1 MGSIRPNLPDIS
13 HLPPPGLREIYW
25 ALSSGSLGLGVHLRE
40 QPRFAS
46 LERKFEDNGLPG
58 KHALGWYMYWLKT
71 CRAHCRNSA
80 NVLTMWTLMSGRMSD
95 AFLDSFPKYPTAAY
109 EGVLSVSSAGYWQN
123 APLILRYVLL
133 LSASR
138 QAAARLRG
146 EAALQVEQR
155 LADGGMDGDGRGRL
169 RGGGVAQRH
178 HFGVRCTGAL
188 GGALAE

>member
-133 LSASR
+133 LSACR
-138 QAAARLRG
+138 QDADRLRG
-146 EAALQVEQR
+146 ERLPGMMAEYVGLPYVRTVLPPDVETGFWT
-155 LADGGMDGDGRGRL
+155 LAVSL
-169 RGGGVAQRH
+169 SAS
-178 HFGVRCTGAL
+178 CTQL
-188 GGALAE
+188 